1 MTAIAWYYVWAS
13 LLLIVN
19 LCAWASTLF
28 MLPGNWFIVLATALF
43 AFFVRPDDVHG
54 VSWWCVG
61 GLVALAIVGELI
73 EFAAGAVGA
82 AKHGGSRRGML
93 LAMAGAM
100 AGSLLG
106 ATFGSAIPIL
116 GTILGA
122 VAGGCGGAFGGAY
135 LGETW
140 KGRIGEERTAI
151 SSAALVG
158 RLFGTV
164 GKLVAGLIMVV
175 IATID
180 TFW

>member
-1 MTAIAWYYVWAS
+1 MSPVAWYYVWAS

-28 MLPGNWFIVLATALF
+28 TIPGNWIIVLATALF
-43 AFFVRPDDVHG
+43 AYFVRPDDAHG

-61 GLVALAIVGELI
+61 GLVVLAAVGEAI
-73 EFAAGAVGA
+73 EFAAGAAGA

-93 LAMAGAM
+93 LAIVGAM

-106 ATFGSAIPIL
+106 ATFGSAIPVL

-122 VAGGCGGAFGGAY
+122 VGGGCAGAFGGAY

-140 KGRIGEERTAI
+140 KGRTGDERMAV
-151 SSAALVG
+151 SNAALFG

-175 IATID
+175 VATID